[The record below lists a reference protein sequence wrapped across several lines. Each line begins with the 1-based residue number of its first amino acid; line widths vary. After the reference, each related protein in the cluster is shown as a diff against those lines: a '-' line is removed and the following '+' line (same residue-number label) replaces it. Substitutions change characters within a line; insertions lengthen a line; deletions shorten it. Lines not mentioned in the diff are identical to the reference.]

1 MQRQL
6 PDTGSGR
13 RGAVA
18 DTADF
23 IDGELPSRS
32 DPIRWLVGCGILLI
46 AAIVIGTAIMVSNFR
61 DHALESSKR
70 ELENTVLLLAHHF
83 DQQLDDAAVPLNDIV
98 VQMHRSGIETAD
110 DFKRRMSTPE
120 THLMLQAK
128 A

>member
-46 AAIVIGTAIMVSNFR
+46 AAIAIGTAIMVDNFR

-83 DQQLDDAAVPLNDIV
+83 DQQLDDAEVPLNELIA
-98 VQMHRSGIETAD
+98 QIHQAGIDTPG
-110 DFKRRMSTPE
+110 DFTR
-120 THLMLQAK
+120 Q
-128 A
+128 